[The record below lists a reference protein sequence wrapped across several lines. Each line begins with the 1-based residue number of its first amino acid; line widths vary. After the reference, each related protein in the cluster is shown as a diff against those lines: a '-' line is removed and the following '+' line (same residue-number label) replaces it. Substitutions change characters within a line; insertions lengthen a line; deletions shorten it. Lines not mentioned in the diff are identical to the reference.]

1 MEGNVVFLLV
11 CSIFSGIIFAVGCIA
26 SVIKAVRDRRQ
37 ILRRRNERNQVGMG
51 DVECVDNLSEEIK
64 KDLTSSGVSDKN
76 SSEPTINSDAAAKSL
91 RSADTL
97 QSPASEKIELV
108 KCMKGSFA
116 KNSPDEL
123 PGNAIQLSVID
134 RKYAVYSKPEN
145 GYINRQRLDN
155 HMTENGSNPHSIP
168 VGNTWKTISGN
179 NIVHKNRHSTSGTLL
194 VKTHPTFLRTKSYQS
209 AMKTNIYAEVPS
221 PSKSD
226 FEFSSSESI
235 IKCYQ
240 CNERRPGLENN
251 AYNDEDSQ
259 LRYL

>member
-1 MEGNVVFLLV
+1 M
-11 CSIFSGIIFAVGCIA
+11 
-26 SVIKAVRDRRQ
+26 Q
-37 ILRRRNERNQVGMG
+37 
-51 DVECVDNLSEEIK
+51 DVECVDNRSDVIK
-64 KDLTSSGVSDKN
+64 KDFTSSGVSDKN
-76 SSEPTINSDAAAKSL
+76 SPEPTTNSDAAAKSL

-97 QSPASEKIELV
+97 QSPASEKIEMV

-116 KNSPDEL
+116 RNSPDDL

-145 GYINRQRLDN
+145 GYISRQRLDN
-155 HMTENGSNPHSIP
+155 HMNKNGSNPHSIS
-168 VGNTWKTISGN
+168 VGNTWKPIIGS

-240 CNERRPGLENN
+240 SNERRPGLENN
-251 AYNDEDSQ
+251 AYYDEDSQ